1 MLCDEIESC
10 PPWGNLTSVVHP
22 VIRWLF
28 IVPAVAVFES
38 CANTGAVLPLGPDTY
53 ATSASYNPAVGSTL
67 VIAQQNALTKG
78 QEYCH
83 SLGRE
88 FLVVNTQENT
98 GKFTATYR
106 CLVAGDPELRR
117 PAPQP
122 VPTVVI
128 ENKRP

>member
-1 MLCDEIESC
+1 MLYDQTESC
-10 PPWGNLTSVVHP
+10 PIRASLT
-22 VIRWLF
+22 VIAAPMFRWLF
-28 IVPAVAVFES
+28 IVPAVAAFAS

-53 ATSASYNPAVGSTL
+53 ATSSSYNPSVGSTL
-67 VIAQQNALTKG
+67 VVAQQNAITKG

-88 FLVVNTQENT
+88 FLVTNTQENT

-117 PAPQP
+117 PAAQP
-122 VPTVVI
+122 APIVVI